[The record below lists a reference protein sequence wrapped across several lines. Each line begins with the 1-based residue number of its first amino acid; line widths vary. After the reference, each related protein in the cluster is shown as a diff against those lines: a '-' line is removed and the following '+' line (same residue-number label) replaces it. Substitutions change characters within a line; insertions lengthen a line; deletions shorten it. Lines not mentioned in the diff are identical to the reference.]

1 MKLFNTL
8 RDSIAH
14 NNSEILVVENNKADN
29 VGSLISCGIINEV
42 GGCRPYVGCHGKRD
56 KKMLQ
61 IWNITVYGSCTY
73 DTIARHLELSKYH

>member
-8 RDSIAH
+8 RDSITRD
-14 NNSEILVVENNKADN
+14 NSEILVVENNEVDN
-29 VGSLISCGIINEV
+29 VGSLISCSIINEV
-42 GGCRPYVGCHGKRD
+42 GRLPYVGCLGRGD

-61 IWNITVYGSCTY
+61 IWNIAVYGSGTC